1 MSIRAEKKAIS
12 IVKKSVLNGINALDL
27 FFSKGILQLVC
38 RGGVSGH
45 GGDAGELGTA
55 VDFAPGQAPPGE
67 QAINVWCL
75 TNIPSDCFSL
85 E

>member
-1 MSIRAEKKAIS
+1 MQGWGVGAGA
-12 IVKKSVLNGINALDL
+12 
-27 FFSKGILQLVC
+27 
-38 RGGVSGH
+38 GGE
-45 GGDAGELGTA
+45 DAGELSAA